1 MVDYFNFNV
10 PDQTR
15 RPLQVGKRTAKPSS
29 NKDTKVANLERMKLK
44 QEMQG
49 NLVQTAEEKKDK
61 KGKKK
66 RDKKQNKK
74 DKKRAHV
81 TENDSRV
88 SRVSLLS
95 NALPTDITGSFSLPK
110 TKAEPVAVTKAEPVA
125 VTHAKDAEKEE
136 EEESEDDDEDSEE
149 EETNPTVFSDNEERK
164 QSVFID
170 QMYRYVGDHKTFNYV
185 GKTFNILRN
194 ERGDVTGHE
203 PQPSVKKPG
212 TVTLVY
218 FVYTQRRI
226 SLM

>member
-1 MVDYFNFNV
+1 MVDFFSLNV

-15 RPLQVGKRTAKPSS
+15 RPLQVGKRTVKPSS
-29 NKDTKVANLERMKLK
+29 NKDMKVANLERMKLK

-74 DKKRAHV
+74 DKKRAHI
-81 TENDSRV
+81 TENVSRV
-88 SRVSLLS
+88 SRVSLL
-95 NALPTDITGSFSLPK
+95 NALPTHITGSFSFPK

-218 FVYTQRRI
+218 FVYTQKRI

>member
-1 MVDYFNFNV
+1 
-10 PDQTR
+10 
-15 RPLQVGKRTAKPSS
+15 
-29 NKDTKVANLERMKLK
+29 
-44 QEMQG
+44 MQG
-49 NLVQTAEEKKDK
+49 NLVKTAEEKKDK

-74 DKKRAHV
+74 DKKRAPI
-81 TENDSRV
+81 TENDSFV
-88 SRVSLLS
+88 GRVSLLS
-95 NALPTDITGSFSLPK
+95 NASPTNITGHFSLPK

-125 VTHAKDAEKEE
+125 VTHAKDAEKAE
-136 EEESEDDDEDSEE
+136 EEESGDDDEDSEE
-149 EETNPTVFSDNEERK
+149 DERNPTVFSNDEERK
-164 QSVFID
+164 HSVFID
-170 QMYRYVGDHKTFNYV
+170 NKYRDVEDHKTFNYD

-218 FVYTQRRI
+218 FVYTQKRI